1 MERRGSRVCQLH
13 ESELRLP
20 LPCSSG
26 AVKWKCLAPLR
37 PLRELSCGVGV
48 DPKMSLEP
56 VQKLSA
62 PSNLQSSLSS
72 ILSALSK
79 KTTAPSTLREFSLGL
94 ERIGRTHPYTEERNN
109 LHMTHCYSSELV
121 YIALSIMHTVS
132 NTDTSSELY
141 SEQFRRIR
149 CLANMHAK
157 ERPRA
162 STMHAGAVSSL

>member
-37 PLRELSCGVGV
+37 PLWELSCGVGV

-79 KTTAPSTLREFSLGL
+79 KTTAPSTLREFSLGV

-109 LHMTHCYSSELV
+109 LHMTH
-121 YIALSIMHTVS
+121 
-132 NTDTSSELY
+132 
-141 SEQFRRIR
+141 
-149 CLANMHAK
+149 
-157 ERPRA
+157 
-162 STMHAGAVSSL
+162 